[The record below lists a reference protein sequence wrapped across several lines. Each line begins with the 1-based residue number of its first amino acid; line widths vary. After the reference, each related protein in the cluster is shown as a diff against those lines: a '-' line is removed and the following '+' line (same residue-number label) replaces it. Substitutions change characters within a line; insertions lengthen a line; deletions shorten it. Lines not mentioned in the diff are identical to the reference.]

1 MRAGHP
7 WVFSNELTAAHK
19 GLEPGG
25 VVRVADARGKPLG
38 AFMYNPHSL
47 IAARLLSRDP
57 DAAIDADFLRAR
69 IHAAIGLRGKFFATR
84 FHRLMHAEA
93 DGLPGLVID
102 RYDDV
107 FAVQANTAGMDRLL
121 PQLTEVLADLGPR
134 AIVAKNDS
142 PARQQEGLLETVGLL
157 AGRLDGPAAVEEGGV
172 TFSVDLLGGQKTG
185 WFFDQRFNRD
195 AVAALAH
202 DATVLDAYCHTGAF
216 GLRCAKAGAAR
227 VTLLDRSEHALALAA
242 ETAAANRLDATTL
255 RADVFDELARLGG
268 ASEKFD
274 IVVCDPPAF
283 VKSKKD
289 FDAGVRGYG
298 KLARLAALLVA
309 RGGFL
314 FIASCSHHCPVEVF
328 AQQVAWGISRAG
340 RTGRVV
346 RAAGAGPD
354 HPVHPMLPESAY
366 LKSLLLQLD

>member
-1 MRAGHP
+1 M
-7 WVFSNELTAAHK
+7 FSNELTAAHK

-38 AFMYNPHSL
+38 TFMYNPHSL

-57 DAAIDADFLRAR
+57 DAAIGVAFLRDR
-69 IHAAIGLRGKFFATR
+69 IVAAVALREKFFAAR
-84 FHRLMHAEA
+84 WHRLVHAEA

-121 PQLTEVLADLGPR
+121 PELTEVLADLGPR
-134 AIVAKNDS
+134 AIVARNDS
-142 PARQQEGLLETVGLL
+142 PARRQEGLLDTVGLL
-157 AGRLDGPAAVEEGGV
+157 AGRLDGPARVEEGGV

-185 WFFDQRFNRD
+185 WFFDQRCNRD

-216 GLRCAKAGAAR
+216 GLRCAKAGASR

-242 ETAAANRLDATTL
+242 ETAAANGLTAQPL
-255 RADVFDELARLGG
+255 RGEVFDELARLGG
-268 ASEKFD
+268 AAQKFD
-274 IVVCDPPAF
+274 VVVCDPPAF

-298 KLARLAALLVA
+298 KLARLAAPLVA
-309 RGGFL
+309 RGKFL
-314 FIASCSHHCPVEVF
+314 FIASCSHHCPADEF
-328 AQQVAWGISRAG
+328 AQQVAWGLSRAG
-340 RTGRVV
+340 RSGRIL
-346 RAAGAGPD
+346 RASGAGPD